1 MFAMTLKGGVAT
13 SLAPDVCKVPAPP
26 APPIP
31 TPLVNIFQCNMADPS
46 TACQKV
52 FIDGSQAL
60 HFQTKVPLSNG
71 DEAGVVGGVVS
82 NRFIGPGSFS
92 PAAASNRVMFEGKKA
107 LPMAG
112 MTLHNGDASFNTN
125 GLCPMAAQAVVMVG
139 M

>member
-1 MFAMTLKGGVAT
+1 MFALTIKGGMAT

-46 TACQKV
+46 TVCTKV
-52 FIDGSQAL
+52 FIDGALAL
-60 HFQTKVPLSNG
+60 HFQTKVPISSG
-71 DEAGVVGGVVS
+71 DEVGTLGGVVS

-92 PAAASNRVMFEGKKA
+92 PAAASMTVMFEGKKA

-112 MTLHNGDASFNTN
+112 MTNHNGDASFNTT
-125 GLCPMAAQAVVMVG
+125 GLCPMGAQAKVMVG
-139 M
+139 K